1 MWVEEDDMGLFD
13 RIKRAFAGAG
23 VDVEVDAPDTFR
35 WQDETLPVVVTLTVD
50 DGDDVPAEITVT
62 SLTVALTRYIPPTER
77 TNTQPRAS
85 RPRQQLSVVRNE
97 PVVVTIGRP
106 VVVEVVLP
114 LTLDAAVE
122 GGPAWLGAL
131 SDAVSTLRDVTRDD
145 DHEHYE
151 LRATAAVAPE
161 GRQAVGTRRI
171 RNLRL
176 GETGGTGWSIGIS

>member
-1 MWVEEDDMGLFD
+1 MGLFD

-23 VDVEVDAPDTFR
+23 VDVEIDAPDTFR
-35 WQDETLPVVVTLTVD
+35 WQDETLPVVVTLRVD
-50 DGDDVPAEITVT
+50 EGDDVPTTLTVT

-77 TNTQPRAS
+77 TNTQPRSS
-85 RPRQQLSVVRNE
+85 RPRQQLSVSRNE
-97 PVVVTIGRP
+97 PITVTVDRP
-106 VVVEVVLP
+106 VVVEMVLP

-131 SDAVSTLRDVTRDD
+131 SDAVATLQDVTRDD

-151 LRATAAVAPE
+151 LRASATVAPE
-161 GRQAVGTRRI
+161 GRNAIGARRI

-176 GETGGTGWSIGIS
+176 GETGGKGWSIGIS